1 MHARARVYDAFPY
14 LVFRLRCR
22 EVKEGLGGSRQT
34 PLNPFITPHKT
45 SKAARAAKVEGNYPC
60 AVPLPATLMSALAF
74 MSVIVGDYFNC
85 EKVAG
90 NRG

>member
-1 MHARARVYDAFPY
+1 M
-14 LVFRLRCR
+14 
-22 EVKEGLGGSRQT
+22 GGSRQT

-45 SKAARAAKVEGNYPC
+45 SKAARAAKVEGNYSC

>member
-1 MHARARVYDAFPY
+1 MPNTPQSFYYSPQNI
-14 LVFRLRCR
+14 
-22 EVKEGLGGSRQT
+22 KSRT
-34 PLNPFITPHKT
+34 RT
-45 SKAARAAKVEGNYPC
+45 AKVEGNYSC

>member
-1 MHARARVYDAFPY
+1 M
-14 LVFRLRCR
+14 LQCR
-22 EVKEGLGGSRQT
+22 GGKREFVCECVCVEGGGSCQT

-45 SKAARAAKVEGNYPC
+45 SKATHTAKVEGNYSC
-60 AVPLPATLMSALAF
+60 ALPLPATLMSALAF
-74 MSVIVGDYFNC
+74 MSIIVGDYFNC